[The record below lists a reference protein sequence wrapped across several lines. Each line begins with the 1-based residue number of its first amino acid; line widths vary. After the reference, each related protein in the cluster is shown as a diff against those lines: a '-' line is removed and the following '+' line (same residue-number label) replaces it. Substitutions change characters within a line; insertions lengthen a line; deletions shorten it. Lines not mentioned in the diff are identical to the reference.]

1 MDREKI
7 LKYSFFTLV
16 AGIILFFGLREAYL
30 HVSLSLPEEQAVP
43 ANEMV
48 ETLDSLMGDYHKTR
62 DILTIPTI
70 LNYLSKLNTF
80 EYGKHKA
87 AVIGFLTGLLHQEG
101 RDHAKYWKKLKISR
115 QAKKAVDIALLVE
128 PKIDELLDSD
138 ESLKDIKSIDF
149 YWGYFA
155 ATYDMRCIKLIIK
168 TKNDEKL
175 PKEVREAAQRSL
187 EYNRMRHDF

>member
-1 MDREKI
+1 MNREKI
-7 LKYSFFTLV
+7 LKYTFFTIL
-16 AGIILFFGLREAYL
+16 GLIILFFTIREAYL
-30 HVSLSLPEEQAVP
+30 HISLTPPMEQEIP
-43 ANEMV
+43 ADHMV

-70 LNYLSKLNTF
+70 LNYLSRLNTF

-101 RDHAKYWKKLKISR
+101 RDHAKYWKKLKISKP
-115 QAKKAVDIALLVE
+115 AKKAIDIALLVE
-128 PKIDELLDSD
+128 PEIEGLLDSN

-175 PKEVREAAQRSL
+175 PEEVREAAQRSL
-187 EYNRMRHDF
+187 EYNRMRHNF